1 MKLFF
6 SILVFLILVAC
17 EKTSRNDLSK
27 SDSSIVA
34 DSARTDSVLLIENAE
49 NAPSW
54 YLAIPE
60 KEGFIYAIGMAKS
73 RRANIASDKALLNA
87 QVSLAE
93 KLKRQGLNIVN
104 GEGENAIG
112 ADSDPDNDNLSI
124 IMKDVMVKNKK
135 QLKVGDIWYSY
146 VLLELKQ
153 EK

>member
-104 GEGENAIG
+104 EEGENAIG

-124 IMKDVMVKNKK
+124 AMKDVMVKNKK

>member
-1 MKLFF
+1 MKLF
-6 SILVFLILVAC
+6 SGILVFLILVAC
-17 EKTSRNDLSK
+17 EKTSRHDLNK

-135 QLKVGDIWYSY
+135 QLKVSDIWYSY

>member
-135 QLKVGDIWYSY
+135 QLKVSDIWYSY

>member
-93 KLKRQGLNIVN
+93 KLKRQDLNLVN

>member
-93 KLKRQGLNIVN
+93 KLKRQDLNIVN

>member
-87 QVSLAE
+87 QASMAE

>member
-6 SILVFLILVAC
+6 GILVFLLLVAC

-34 DSARTDSVLLIENAE
+34 DSARTDSVLLIENVE
-49 NAPSW
+49 YAPSW